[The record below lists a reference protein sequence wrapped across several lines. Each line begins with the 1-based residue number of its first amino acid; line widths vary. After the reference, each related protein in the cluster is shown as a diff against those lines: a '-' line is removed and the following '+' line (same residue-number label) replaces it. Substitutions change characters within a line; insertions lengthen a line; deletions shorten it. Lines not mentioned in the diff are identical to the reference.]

1 MVWTAARLSS
11 YLFHVVLLAA
21 EKNILQITF
30 LLESFCGGWF

>member
-21 EKNILQITF
+21 EKKYLANNIF
-30 LLESFCGGWF
+30 A